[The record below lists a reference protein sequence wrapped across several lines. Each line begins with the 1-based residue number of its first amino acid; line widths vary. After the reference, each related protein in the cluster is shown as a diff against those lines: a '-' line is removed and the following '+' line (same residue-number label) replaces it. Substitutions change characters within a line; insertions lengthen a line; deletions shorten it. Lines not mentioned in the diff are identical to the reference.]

1 MGRSQGLG
9 AYAVLFVLMP
19 LLTSCSRATPLCGYA
34 DGLTKAAELTAAADA
49 YAAAQRSDEGD
60 CAKDG
65 LDKVSKLQAS
75 AKVEDAK
82 GRAAAQAGDIEAAK
96 AHFRAALNIDRSDDV
111 AAAELQRLGAAT
123 PTPAPVVSPLIV
135 QAPATRST
143 ASSGLSWA
151 ALAVAVSALGASV
164 GLWLYYRR
172 RAEAVEIA
180 SRNARTQLGTVWT
193 QVDALNVKLA
203 ELATTFAEKTSISHD
218 RAIELRRMIDDLRSG
233 MLRLIRS
240 SLTASSDPAITDV
253 EEEYVPKPRQPR

>member
-9 AYAVLFVLMP
+9 AYALLLVLMP

-111 AAAELQRLGAAT
+111 AAAELQRLGATT
-123 PTPAPVVSPLIV
+123 PTPAPVISPIVV

-143 ASSGLSWA
+143 ATSGLSWA
-151 ALAVAVSALGASV
+151 ALAIAVSALGASV
-164 GLWLYYRR
+164 GLWLFYRR
-172 RAEAVEIA
+172 RAEAAETA
-180 SRNARTQLGTVWT
+180 SSNARAQLGTIWA
-193 QVDALNVKLA
+193 QVDALSGKLE
-203 ELATTFAEKTSISHD
+203 ELAMTLAEKTSTSHD
-218 RAIELRRMIDDLRSG
+218 RAIELGQVIDEFRSG
-233 MLRLIRS
+233 ILRLIRS
-240 SLTASSDPAITDV
+240 SLTASSDPAVTDV
-253 EEEYVPKPRQPR
+253 EEEYVPKPRRQR